1 MCQSAARGLVEGYA
15 GLVCDLDG
23 VVYRGARAIDSAISA
38 LTQLL
43 PSVPVVF
50 ATNNASRTPA
60 DVARQLRSV
69 GLDIAADRVVTS
81 AQAGAAYL
89 RRDLPPGAEVLAVGG
104 DGVAHALVAAGLAPV
119 LPRDLATSGSVPGA
133 VLQGWGLD
141 VTVRDLAA
149 VCRAVASGARW
160 VATNTDLSLPVDGG
174 VEIPGN
180 GTLVAAVTV
189 ATRHTPEVVGK
200 PHRPLYE
207 HAAAVLGSAPQESL
221 AIGDRL
227 ETDILG
233 AAATGMDSLW
243 VLTGVDGF
251 VELVTSAATPTFAAA
266 DLGALHRAAV
276 QVCRD
281 GQTWTGGPV
290 RVSVGPSCRLDLEV
304 ADGAPDDTVPDA
316 VAMVGLAVVLSLRD
330 ELARGLVSAADVK
343 RLAWALDEAVREAS
357 GPAGQ

>member
-1 MCQSAARGLVEGYA
+1 MPESTARDLIEGYA

-38 LTQLL
+38 LAKLL
-43 PSVPVVF
+43 PSLPVVF
-50 ATNNASRTPA
+50 ATNNASRTPD

-104 DGVAHALVAAGLAPV
+104 DGVAHALAAAGLAPV
-119 LPRDLATSGSVPGA
+119 LACDLATSASVPGA

-160 VATNTDLSLPVDGG
+160 VATNTDVSLPVDGG
-174 VEIPGN
+174 VDIPGN
-180 GTLVAAVTV
+180 GTLVAAVST
-189 ATRHTPEVVGK
+189 ATQHTPEVVGK
-200 PHRPLYE
+200 PHSPLYE
-207 HAAAVLGSAPQESL
+207 HAAAVLGIAPERSL

-233 AAATGMDSLW
+233 AEATGMDSLW

-251 VELVTSAATPTFAAA
+251 VQLVTSAATPTFAAA
-266 DLGALHRAAV
+266 DLRALHRAPV
-276 QVCRD
+276 RVCRD

-290 RVSVGPSCRLDLEV
+290 RVSVGPSGRLDHEV

-330 ELARGLVSAADVK
+330 EIARGLVSTADVE